1 MEGPLPSPASTVNP
15 HDLMRLLTDLQVGI
29 RKYAMY
35 SGKHAIIPQVVA
47 SLTTQFHTVLGSQ
60 DALQIGVTKDEI
72 LYQGAPIAAGNPVVR
87 ELARMLNQLNVA
99 GVTFRK
105 EITEA
110 DVLGFLRVL
119 AECRGLASLEEQDQ
133 AIERF
138 CREVPSIGLQ
148 FITFRG
154 AVKSREAPAEGD
166 AGPSHDIDGGE
177 TYQLWR
183 GLVNRLM
190 AGEVTDELRA
200 ILPSDEAGAIDAER
214 LASAINQLGL
224 QQPIGERSYER
235 TIVNYLHEKATAPT
249 ASSEQRAQFNQQLHR
264 LFANL
269 TPEVRRQIFSA
280 SIEASG
286 QETTPAEAFA
296 DALST
301 PMLVE
306 VLEQLQVANR
316 NVSLPTVSLLKK
328 FVTLAESN
336 QSLSESLQSKLGDQK
351 DLLQELLTKRADRT
365 FYPAQYRALLDEE
378 FAEHRLSA
386 TTKAPSAAA
395 EFEDGAVDHHLAL
408 ILMETLEAPIR
419 STKQYSQTVASL
431 QELIARGIG
440 DSTSSVFNE
449 AIAILGHR
457 YASAPDDQ
465 REYYRECVGA
475 LFRPELVHHLVGP
488 ADAGRDRRQREALA
502 QLLDIIGPSVIPLLL
517 DKLESEQNLK
527 ARKRLLSLLR
537 DCGAAV
543 IPPAIQRLRHAQW
556 YVVRNMVLLLRDLVA
571 VQAVPEIVRCLQHAS
586 AQVRLAAFQTLG
598 VLAPNGDTFLK
609 ALKQALDDADS
620 KVFRAAVTQIAST
633 PTPASMELAGRLLL
647 DHSGGK
653 RGAQQIALLR
663 VIEQVGTSAMVP
675 LLTSVAR
682 HHLLRFWSWRKTRS
696 VRSAAAR
703 ALTAIRR
710 REETRTNSVRES
722 SQERIP
728 DLPPETTT
736 ETPPEAA
743 QEPAQ
748 EIAHVSPQ
756 DPV

>member
-1 MEGPLPSPASTVNP
+1 
-15 HDLMRLLTDLQVGI
+15 MRLLTDLQVGI

-35 SGKHAIIPQVVA
+35 SGKHAIIPRVVA
-47 SLTTQFHTVLGSQ
+47 SLTTQFHAVLGSQ
-60 DALQIGVTKDEI
+60 ETLQVGVTKDEV
-72 LYQGAPIAAGNPVVR
+72 LYQGAPIAAGNPVIR

-99 GVTFRK
+99 GVTFRAT
-105 EITEA
+105 ITEA

-138 CREVPSIGLQ
+138 GREVPSIALQ

-154 AVKSREAPAEGD
+154 AVKSREAAAETD
-166 AGPSHDIDGGE
+166 AEPLDDTDGGQSH
-177 TYQLWR
+177 QLWR

-190 AGEVTDELRA
+190 AGEATDELRA
-200 ILPSDEAGAIDAER
+200 ILPSDDAGGIDAER
-214 LASAINQLGL
+214 LAAAINQLGL
-224 QQPIGERSYER
+224 QQHAGERSYER

-249 ASSEQRAQFNQQLHR
+249 ASSEQRTNLNQQLHR

-280 SIEASG
+280 SLAPSPG

-306 VLEQLQVANR
+306 VLEQLQLANR

-336 QSLSESLQSKLGDQK
+336 SSLSETLQSKLGDQK
-351 DLLQELLTKRADRT
+351 DLLRELLTKRADRT

-378 FAEHRLSA
+378 FAEHRLSP

-408 ILMETLEAPIR
+408 ILLETLEAPIR

-431 QELIARGIG
+431 QELIGRGIG
-440 DSTSSVFNE
+440 DTTSSVFNE

-457 YASAPDDQ
+457 YASAPEDQ
-465 REYYRECVGA
+465 REYYRECVGT

-488 ADAGRDRRQREALA
+488 SDAGHDRRQREALA
-502 QLLDIIGPSVIPLLL
+502 QLLDIIGPSIIPLLL

-537 DCGAAV
+537 DCGDAV
-543 IPPAIQRLRHAQW
+543 IPLATQRLRHAQW

-609 ALKQALDDADS
+609 ALKQALDDTDS

-663 VIEQVGTSAMVP
+663 VIEQVGTSAMAP

-710 REETRTNSVRES
+710 REETRTDSVRDV

-743 QEPAQ
+743 QEPDQ